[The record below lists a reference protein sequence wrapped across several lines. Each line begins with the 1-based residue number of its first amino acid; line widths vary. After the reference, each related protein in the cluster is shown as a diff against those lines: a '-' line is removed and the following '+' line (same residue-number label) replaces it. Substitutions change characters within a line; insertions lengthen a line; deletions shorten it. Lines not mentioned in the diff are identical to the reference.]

1 MSAYP
6 LLANEKYARWCDRA
20 CAQLHFN
27 FCKEGRTKLEKE
39 HWYEL
44 FRKSLDAGH
53 EINAAILCN
62 QGMKNDITIPNNILV
77 IVIRVIEKGTF
88 LLIDIEISGDK
99 NVIKKEGE
107 IFIYKHLT
115 IKDSVCRMSK

>member
-1 MSAYP
+1 
-6 LLANEKYARWCDRA
+6 
-20 CAQLHFN
+20 
-27 FCKEGRTKLEKE
+27 
-39 HWYEL
+39 
-44 FRKSLDAGH
+44 
-53 EINAAILCN
+53 
-62 QGMKNDITIPNNILV
+62 MKNDITIPNNILV